1 MKISVIYN
9 HKDKK
14 YNLFII
20 MQCKLSKNKGEDF
33 MLKSIRKFFSMIL
46 PICMLVTTAPCIIS
60 TAEGKTVNF
69 YIMGSIRAEVE
80 GKQVNFF
87 YDDEPSIT
95 SLQSGEG
102 NNSPIATLSSDNNNV
117 TFSEDE
123 AGDAAFTATSSDGA
137 NFTLKLKVTDDAKK
151 RGWMGTMDPF
161 VRGDWSENPIYG
173 SEKSCDVTKGN
184 ENNIFGIA
192 LTKGKYIEIEKPS
205 GDFDEKKFSKAISVT
220 DYEGNTFFFGKGS
233 NYTQAVQGEDGAG
246 DGPGGG
252 IKVTVEDEAPFT
264 CVEKICEGTGIDI
277 KVTDSAKSYT
287 LSGTGT
293 CKLRFKDNRKGV
305 WLAGNDGSECG
316 YVEVST
322 YANDEDKAN
331 DKIIGTR
338 EIVKAGGYY
347 YSDAGKSE
355 IVHVKFVP
363 NDGYMTTIKKVKE
376 NDGATAE
383 DVFVKLSGD
392 EKNDNEK
399 HYLTYNSIYA
409 KKIENF
415 GEYFEKTGSTTKV
428 DEAVKT
434 EISDIKAEYTDT
446 NQSYTMT
453 ASKPTKAEEASMDVF
468 IEEICTDKSTD
479 KLTCIDLT
487 VTQQYDRDSDTKKVT
502 DFAKTVKMKIKF
514 NGEAGKKVKN
524 LKENQYMLVAR
535 DHNGKKGIFSTVY
548 VKGVKK
554 GTLSAGYTTA
564 GQGTLSAGLT
574 TVGQG
579 TVDTEN
585 QEVELESDQLSTYGF
600 YIVTDNAIANN
611 VVSANNLKTGEDASY
626 LTFLGVLLVTGGWL
640 FILSKR
646 KNKILK

>member
-14 YNLFII
+14 HNLFII

-69 YIMGSIRAEVE
+69 YIRGSIKAKVVGEHVD
-80 GKQVNFF
+80 FF
-87 YDDEPSIT
+87 YDELSIT
-95 SLQSGEG
+95 SLQTGEG
-102 NNSPIATLSSDNNNV
+102 NDSPIATLLPVNNNV

-137 NFTLKLKVTDDAKK
+137 NFTLKLKITDNAKK
-151 RGWMGTMDPF
+151 QGWMGTMDPF

-184 ENNIFGIA
+184 ENNVFGIA

-305 WLAGNDGSECG
+305 WLAGTDGSECG

-322 YANDEDKAN
+322 YANEKDWKN
-331 DKIIGTR
+331 GTV
-338 EIVKAGGYY
+338 VKEKSGKVVGEGYY
-347 YSDAGKSE
+347 YVNTDPAADQSE
-355 IVHVKFVP
+355 IVHAKFVP
-363 NDGYMTTIKKVKE
+363 NDGYMTDDRDVTLGDDAFKKLG
-376 NDGATAE
+376 DG
-383 DVFVKLSGD
+383 
-392 EKNDNEK
+392 EKNDNEE
-399 HYLTYNSIYA
+399 HYLTYNSKYA

-415 GEYFEKTGSTTKV
+415 GKYFDEKIPEGKV
-428 DEAVKT
+428 
-434 EISDIKAEYTDT
+434 SSDT
-446 NQSYTMT
+446 N
-453 ASKPTKAEEASMDVF
+453 
-468 IEEICTDKSTD
+468 
-479 KLTCIDLT
+479 L
-487 VTQQYDRDSDTKKVT
+487 
-502 DFAKTVKMKIKF
+502 KTVKVEKTPSGKIYSAKFDNATSGDKVAMDKWVKYTIGENYLTQELGTYEVTVSEIFDETSGSFKVEETEDFVTITLTLNAEAKEKLKELMNRKGKIKVVR
-514 NGEAGKKVKN
+514 NHKGEITFLPDEDVN
-524 LKENQYMLVAR
+524 FDLE
-535 DHNGKKGIFSTVY
+535 
-548 VKGVKK
+548 K
-554 GTLSAGYTTA
+554 GTITFRSNK
-564 GQGTLSAGLT
+564 S
-574 TVGQG
+574 
-579 TVDTEN
+579 
-585 QEVELESDQLSTYGF
+585 STYGF

>member
-14 YNLFII
+14 HNLFII

-95 SLQSGEG
+95 SSQSGEG

-184 ENNIFGIA
+184 ENNVFGIA

-305 WLAGNDGSECG
+305 WLAGTDGSECG

-322 YANDEDKAN
+322 YANDENRAN
-331 DKIIGTR
+331 DIIMGKR
-338 EIVKAGGYY
+338 EIVKAGEYY
-347 YSDAGKSE
+347 YSDADESAIVHANGDKVAMDKWVKYTIGKNYSTQELGIYEVTVSE
-355 IVHVKFVP
+355 IFDETSGSFKVEETEEFVTITLTL
-363 NDGYMTTIKKVKE
+363 NSEAKEKLKKLMNEGGTIKVARNHNGEITFLPDK
-376 NDGATAE
+376 
-383 DVFVKLSGD
+383 DVEVDL
-392 EKNDNEK
+392 EKG
-399 HYLTYNSIYA
+399 TITFRA
-409 KKIENF
+409 KKF
-415 GEYFEKTGSTTKV
+415 
-428 DEAVKT
+428 
-434 EISDIKAEYTDT
+434 
-446 NQSYTMT
+446 
-453 ASKPTKAEEASMDVF
+453 
-468 IEEICTDKSTD
+468 
-479 KLTCIDLT
+479 
-487 VTQQYDRDSDTKKVT
+487 
-502 DFAKTVKMKIKF
+502 
-514 NGEAGKKVKN
+514 
-524 LKENQYMLVAR
+524 
-535 DHNGKKGIFSTVY
+535 
-548 VKGVKK
+548 
-554 GTLSAGYTTA
+554 
-564 GQGTLSAGLT
+564 
-574 TVGQG
+574 
-579 TVDTEN
+579 
-585 QEVELESDQLSTYGF
+585 STYGF
-600 YIVTDNAIANN
+600 YVVSKKDENDVIANN
-611 VVSANNLKTGEDASY
+611 VVSAKNLKTGEDASY

-640 FILSKR
+640 FILSKK

>member
-60 TAEGKTVNF
+60 TAEGEIKADF
-69 YIMGSIRAEVE
+69 YIGDYYISTTVKD
-80 GKQVNFF
+80 KQVEFF
-87 YDDEPSIT
+87 YDYDDGPSIN
-95 SLQSGEG
+95 SFPSVEG
-102 NNSPIATLSSDNNNV
+102 NNEPIATLSSINENV
-117 TFSEDE
+117 IFSKKDD
-123 AGDAAFTATSSDGA
+123 GTKGFFATNSDGD

-151 RGWMGTMDPF
+151 QGWMGTIAIGQSIYNQEVNYEITENDA
-161 VRGDWSENPIYG
+161 RDSEFYI
-173 SEKSCDVTKGN
+173 S
-184 ENNIFGIA
+184 
-192 LTKGKYIEIEKPS
+192 LQKGKYIEIEKPS

-287 LSGTGT
+287 LRGTGT

-415 GEYFEKTGSTTKV
+415 GDYFKEKIPEGKAGSDTNLKTVEVEKTASGKIYSAKFDNATSGDKVAMDKWVKYTIGENYLTQELGTYEVTVSEIFDETSGSFKV
-428 DEAVKT
+428 EETEDFVTITLTLNAEAK
-434 EISDIKAEYTDT
+434 E
-446 NQSYTMT
+446 
-453 ASKPTKAEEASMDVF
+453 
-468 IEEICTDKSTD
+468 
-479 KLTCIDLT
+479 KLKELMN
-487 VTQQYDRDSDTKKVT
+487 RKG
-502 DFAKTVKMKIKF
+502 KIKVVR
-514 NGEAGKKVKN
+514 NHKGEITFLPDEDVN
-524 LKENQYMLVAR
+524 FDLE
-535 DHNGKKGIFSTVY
+535 
-548 VKGVKK
+548 K
-554 GTLSAGYTTA
+554 GTITFRSNK
-564 GQGTLSAGLT
+564 S
-574 TVGQG
+574 
-579 TVDTEN
+579 
-585 QEVELESDQLSTYGF
+585 STYGF

>member
-14 YNLFII
+14 HNLFII
-20 MQCKLSKNKGEDF
+20 MQCKLFKNKGEDF

-60 TAEGKTVNF
+60 TAEGEIKADFSISGSALGDRISVTV
-69 YIMGSIRAEVE
+69 EE
-80 GKQVNFF
+80 KKVNFF
-87 YDDEPSIT
+87 YDDEP
-95 SLQSGEG
+95 
-102 NNSPIATLSSDNNNV
+102 IATLSSINENV
-117 TFSEDE
+117 IFSKKDD
-123 AGDAAFTATSSDGA
+123 GTKVFFATNSDGD

-151 RGWMGTMDPF
+151 QGWMGTIAI
-161 VRGDWSENPIYG
+161 GQSIYNQ
-173 SEKSCDVTKGN
+173 EVNYEIT
-184 ENNIFGIA
+184 ENNAGSGFWIS
-192 LTKGKYIEIEKPS
+192 LQKGRYIEIEKPS
-205 GDFDEKKFSKAISVT
+205 GDFDEKEVNEAISVK
-220 DYEGNTFFFGKGS
+220 YEGKVLHFTEENG
-233 NYTQAVQGEDGAG
+233 YALVVPDGGADSG
-246 DGPGGG
+246 L
-252 IKVTVEDEAPFT
+252 KVTVEDEAPFT
-264 CVEKICEGTGIDI
+264 CVENICEGTGI
-277 KVTDSAKSYT
+277 KVTDGGKSYT
-287 LSGTGT
+287 LSDTGT
-293 CKLRFKDNRKGV
+293 YKLRFKDNRKGV

-415 GEYFEKTGSTTKV
+415 GDYFKEKIPEGKAGSDTNLKTVEVEKTASGKIYSAKFDNATSGDKVAMDKWVKYTIGENYLTQELGTYEVTVSEIFDETSGSFKV
-428 DEAVKT
+428 EETEDFVTITLTLNAEAK
-434 EISDIKAEYTDT
+434 E
-446 NQSYTMT
+446 
-453 ASKPTKAEEASMDVF
+453 
-468 IEEICTDKSTD
+468 
-479 KLTCIDLT
+479 KLKELMN
-487 VTQQYDRDSDTKKVT
+487 RKG
-502 DFAKTVKMKIKF
+502 KIKVVR
-514 NGEAGKKVKN
+514 NHKGEITFLPDEDVN
-524 LKENQYMLVAR
+524 FDLE
-535 DHNGKKGIFSTVY
+535 
-548 VKGVKK
+548 K
-554 GTLSAGYTTA
+554 GTITFRSNK
-564 GQGTLSAGLT
+564 S
-574 TVGQG
+574 
-579 TVDTEN
+579 
-585 QEVELESDQLSTYGF
+585 STYGF

>member
-14 YNLFII
+14 HNLFII

-95 SLQSGEG
+95 SSQSGEG

-184 ENNIFGIA
+184 ENNVFGIA

-305 WLAGNDGSECG
+305 WLAGTDGSECG

-322 YANDEDKAN
+322 YANDENRAN
-331 DKIIGTR
+331 DIIMGKR
-338 EIVKAGGYY
+338 EIVKAGEYY
-347 YSDAGKSE
+347 YSDADESA
-355 IVHVKFVP
+355 IVHAKFVP
-363 NDGYMTTIKKVKE
+363 NDGHMTDDSGMGSVALDDDAFKKLG
-376 NDGATAE
+376 DG
-383 DVFVKLSGD
+383 
-392 EKNDNEK
+392 EKNDNEE
-399 HYLTYNSIYA
+399 HYLTYNSKYA

-415 GEYFEKTGSTTKV
+415 GKYFDEKIPEGKV
-428 DEAVKT
+428 
-434 EISDIKAEYTDT
+434 SSDT
-446 NQSYTMT
+446 N
-453 ASKPTKAEEASMDVF
+453 
-468 IEEICTDKSTD
+468 
-479 KLTCIDLT
+479 L
-487 VTQQYDRDSDTKKVT
+487 
-502 DFAKTVKMKIKF
+502 KTVKVEKTPSGKIYSAKF
-514 NGEAGKKVKN
+514 NNTTNGDKVAMDKWVKYTIGKNYSTQELGIYEVTVSEIFDETSGSFKVEETEEFVTITLTLNSEAKEKLKKLMNEGGTIK
-524 LKENQYMLVAR
+524 VAR
-535 DHNGKKGIFSTVY
+535 NHNGEITFLPDKDVE
-548 VKGVKK
+548 VDLEK
-554 GTLSAGYTTA
+554 GTITFRAKKF
-564 GQGTLSAGLT
+564 
-574 TVGQG
+574 
-579 TVDTEN
+579 
-585 QEVELESDQLSTYGF
+585 STYGF
-600 YIVTDNAIANN
+600 YVVSKKDENDVIANN
-611 VVSANNLKTGEDASY
+611 VVSAKNLKTGEDASY

-640 FILSKR
+640 FILSKK

>member
-1 MKISVIYN
+1 
-9 HKDKK
+9 
-14 YNLFII
+14 

-60 TAEGKTVNF
+60 TAEGEIKADF
-69 YIMGSIRAEVE
+69 YIGDYYISTTVKD
-80 GKQVNFF
+80 KQVEFF
-87 YDDEPSIT
+87 YDYDDGPSIN
-95 SLQSGEG
+95 SFPSVEG
-102 NNSPIATLSSDNNNV
+102 NNEPIATLSSINENV
-117 TFSEDE
+117 IFSKKDD
-123 AGDAAFTATSSDGA
+123 GTKGFFATNSDGD

-151 RGWMGTMDPF
+151 QGWMGTIAIGQSIYNQEVNYEITENDA
-161 VRGDWSENPIYG
+161 RDSEFYI
-173 SEKSCDVTKGN
+173 S
-184 ENNIFGIA
+184 
-192 LTKGKYIEIEKPS
+192 LQKGKYIEIEKPS

-287 LSGTGT
+287 LRGTGT

-415 GEYFEKTGSTTKV
+415 GDYFKEKIPEGKAGSDTNLKTVEVEKTASGKIYSAKFDNATSGDKVAMDKWVKYTIGENYLTQELGTYEVTVSEIFDETSGSFKV
-428 DEAVKT
+428 EETEDFVTITLTLNAEAK
-434 EISDIKAEYTDT
+434 E
-446 NQSYTMT
+446 
-453 ASKPTKAEEASMDVF
+453 
-468 IEEICTDKSTD
+468 
-479 KLTCIDLT
+479 KLKELMN
-487 VTQQYDRDSDTKKVT
+487 RKG
-502 DFAKTVKMKIKF
+502 KIKVVR
-514 NGEAGKKVKN
+514 NHKGEITFLPDEDVN
-524 LKENQYMLVAR
+524 FDLE
-535 DHNGKKGIFSTVY
+535 
-548 VKGVKK
+548 K
-554 GTLSAGYTTA
+554 GTITFRSNK
-564 GQGTLSAGLT
+564 S
-574 TVGQG
+574 
-579 TVDTEN
+579 
-585 QEVELESDQLSTYGF
+585 STYGF